1 MNPSHLVKMANQISD
16 FFSADSSEEEAAAEI
31 ASHLQRFWAPAMRQ
45 RLAEAVEQGEAA
57 DLRPAACIAVRKLA
71 LPAAQH

>member
-16 FFSADSSEEEAAAEI
+16 FFSADCSEEEAATEI

-45 RLAEAVEQGEAA
+45 RL
-57 DLRPAACIAVRKLA
+57 RRR
-71 LPAAQH
+71 

>member
-16 FFSADSSEEEAAAEI
+16 FFSADCSEEEAAAEI

-45 RLAEAVEQGEAA
+45 RLAQAVEQGEAQ
-57 DLRPAACIAVRKLA
+57 DLRPAACRAVHL
-71 LPAAQH
+71 LSQPATQH

>member
-16 FFSADSSEEEAAAEI
+16 FFSADCSEEEAAAEI

-45 RLAEAVEQGEAA
+45 RLALAVQQGEAQ
-57 DLRPAACIAVRKLA
+57 DLRPAARRAVQA
-71 LPAAQH
+71 LTSPVEQH

>member
-16 FFSADSSEEEAAAEI
+16 FFSADCSEEDAATEI

-45 RLAEAVEQGEAA
+45 RLAQAVEQGEAA
-57 DLRPAACIAVRKLA
+57 ELRPAACLAVQRLSA
-71 LPAAQH
+71 SSGQH

>member
-16 FFSADSSEEEAAAEI
+16 FFSADCSEEEAAAEI

-45 RLAEAVEQGEAA
+45 RLAQAVEQGEAA
-57 DLRPAACIAVRKLA
+57 DLRPAACLAVRKLS

>member
-16 FFSADSSEEEAAAEI
+16 FFSADCSEEEAAAEI

-45 RLAEAVEQGEAA
+45 RLAQAVEQGEAD
-57 DLRPAACIAVRKLA
+57 DLRPAARRAVRA
-71 LPAAQH
+71 LSSPATPH

>member
-16 FFSADSSEEEAAAEI
+16 FFSADCSEEDAATEI

-45 RLAEAVEQGEAA
+45 RLAQAVEQGEAA
-57 DLRPAACIAVRKLA
+57 ELRPAACLAVQRLSA
-71 LPAAQH
+71 SSGRH